1 MTNVRLYLDDER
13 TPKNAGFVVVRN
25 YQDFVDWID
34 THGMPAYI
42 SFDHDIASYD
52 NDGNEKTGLDAAK
65 YVVDYC
71 IDNDVACPEFNVH
84 SANPVGADNIESML
98 KNFTKFQN
106 K

>member
-1 MTNVRLYLDDER
+1 MNNVRIYLDDER
-13 TPKNAGFVVVRN
+13 TPKRDDFFVVRT
-25 YQDFVDWID
+25 YQEFVDWID
-34 THGMPAYI
+34 TYGMPVYI

-52 NDGNEKTGLDAAK
+52 INGKEMTGLDAAK

-84 SANPVGADNIESML
+84 SANPVGGENINSML
-98 KNFTKFQN
+98 TNFTKFQN